1 MTRPT
6 HLRAEHRDQPLGL
19 GEPRPRLSWRLPA
32 GATGQTAYELH
43 VDDRDTV
50 RVETADNVLVPWP
63 GRPLVSGERRS
74 LRVRVWTEDGPSD
87 WSQDLIV
94 EAGLLDAADW
104 RAAWV
109 SPAAEAGPVY
119 RLRGR
124 VDIARTVHRA
134 RLYVTAHGI
143 CEPHID
149 GFRIGA
155 DELIPGYTEYAT
167 RTQVATYDVTDRLT
181 LGDHELGALL
191 ADGWYRGQ
199 VGMFRA
205 RDQWGDTTAFLAQ
218 LHVFYD
224 DGRTEI
230 FGTHA
235 GWQWSASHILAA
247 DLIEGQHEDRR
258 AGVASGDDDG
268 DRYRRAAASA
278 ATGPENPRIA
288 AAAGGGC
295 QNHRSVCSVRGE
307 QEDHGPRWA
316 PVTVV
321 DRGHAQLVC
330 SPAPPVRP
338 VEEIRPIAVTAP
350 IPGRHLIDLGQ
361 NINGRIRLS
370 NLGPAG
376 TEITLTHGE
385 ALDHDGD
392 VTVEHLRPDVPFLPG
407 PLSAGQVDRV
417 VSAGIPGDVF
427 EPRFTTHGF
436 RYVRVEGHPG
446 PLTADD
452 VTGVFVH
459 TDMFRRGDFT
469 CDDSRLQRL
478 HDAAVRS
485 LRGNV
490 CDIPTDCPT
499 RERAGWTG
507 DWQRYVPTASF
518 LYDVAGFTTKWLRDV
533 AAGQW
538 PDGTIGNMA
547 PMPPAERSGPLE
559 RLNGSAGWGDA
570 IVLVPWELFQE
581 YGDTTVLTE
590 MWPHMVAWLD
600 RAETMAATGRHPDR
614 VARHPQ
620 PRPHDR
626 HLWDTGFHWGEW
638 REPGAAPTDFATFVA
653 TDKADVATA
662 YFAWSARHA
671 AEIAGILGRDADAQR
686 YDELA
691 DHVTAAWRA
700 EFVTGGRIVPHT
712 QANLVRALRFG
723 LVPGHLVR
731 QTADDLAALVREAG
745 THLATGF
752 LATPDL
758 LPVLADHGHLDLAYE
773 LLFQDTGPSWLTMI
787 DRGATTVW
795 ERWDG
800 IDTDGSPHESLNH
813 YSKGAVIAFLHTHV
827 AGLRRLTPTWRHFR
841 IQPRADQHLSV
852 VRAEH
857 VTPPRHRSRRLAAG
871 RRSAGRDGDRATRLH
886 SRGRA
891 ARRSPPPGAPG
902 PLHLQG

>member
-19 GEPRPRLSWRLPA
+19 GDPRPRISWRLPA
-32 GATGQTAYELH
+32 GTTGQTAYELH
-43 VDDRDTV
+43 IDDRDPV
-50 RVETADNVLVPWP
+50 RVATADNVLVPWP
-63 GRPLVSGERRS
+63 GRPLASGEGRS
-74 LRVRVWTEDGPSD
+74 LRVRVWTEHGLSG
-87 WSQDLIV
+87 WSPDLTV
-94 EAGLLDAADW
+94 EAGLLDATDW
-104 RAAWV
+104 RVAWV
-109 SPAAEAGPVY
+109 SPAAAAGPVY

-124 VDIARTVHRA
+124 VDIARPVHRA
-134 RLYVTAHGI
+134 RLYVTAHGL
-143 CEPHID
+143 CEPHVD
-149 GFRIGA
+149 GFRISA
-155 DELIPGYTEYAT
+155 DELTPGYTEYAT
-167 RTQVATYDVTDRLT
+167 RTQVTTYDVTDRLT
-181 LGDHELGALL
+181 PGGHELGALL

-199 VGMFRA
+199 VGMLRA

-218 LHVFYD
+218 LHVSYD

-235 GWQWSASHILAA
+235 GWEWSASHILAA

-258 AGVASGDDDG
+258 AAAPAGDDDE

-278 ATGPENPRIA
+278 A
-288 AAAGGGC
+288 
-295 QNHRSVCSVRGE
+295 SE
-307 QEDHGPRWA
+307 QEDHAPAEPRWA

-321 DRGHAQLVC
+321 DRGYGRLVC

-338 VEEIRPIAVTAP
+338 VEEIRPVSLIEVS
-350 IPGRHLIDLGQ
+350 PGRHVIDLGQ

-376 TEITLTHGE
+376 TGITLTHGE
-385 ALDHDGD
+385 ALNHDGD

-427 EPRFTTHGF
+427 DPRFTTHGF

-446 PLTADD
+446 PLGIDD

-459 TDMFRRGDFT
+459 TDMPRRGTFS
-469 CDDSRLQRL
+469 CDDARLQRL

-507 DWQRYVPTASF
+507 DWQLYVPTASF

-547 PMPPAERSGPLE
+547 PMPPAERSGPLQ

-570 IVLVPWELFQE
+570 IVLVPWELFGE

-614 VARHPQ
+614 AARHPQ

-638 REPGAAPTDFATFVA
+638 LEPGAEPTDFAAFIA
-653 TDKADVATA
+653 ADKADVATA

-671 AEIAGILGRDADAQR
+671 AKIARILGRDADAQR

-691 DHVTAAWRA
+691 GHVTAAWQA
-700 EFVTGGRIVPHT
+700 EFVTDGRVTPHT
-712 QANLVRALRFG
+712 QANLVRALRFN
-723 LVPGHLVR
+723 LVPEHLVR
-731 QTADDLAALVREAG
+731 RTADDLAALVRKAD

-758 LPVLADHGHLDLAYE
+758 LPVLADHGHLDLAYD

-800 IDTDGSPHESLNH
+800 VDTDGNAHESLNH
-813 YSKGAVIAFLHTHV
+813 YSKGAVISFLHSHV
-827 AGLRRLTPTWRHFR
+827 AGLRRLTPTWRHFK
-841 IQPRADQHLSV
+841 IQPRPDQNLSA

-857 VTPPRHRSRRLAAG
+857 VTPHGTAAVAWQQTNG
-871 RRSAGRDGDRATRLH
+871 VLTVTATV
-886 SRGRA
+886 
-891 ARRSPPPGAPG
+891 PPGCTAEVLLPDGTCHQAYPG
-902 PLHLQG
+902 ISTYQS